1 MNLEALAKLIE
12 DMSASL
18 QEELA
23 SSRTEFR
30 DGVSRIER
38 AVKRH
43 SGFIVAGTESIAGL
57 EKSVQAHDELI
68 ASLQARVRELEKR
81 VQ

>member
-1 MNLEALAKLIE
+1 MDLEALAKLIE
-12 DMSASL
+12 DQSDSL
-18 QEELA
+18 QVEMRENA
-23 SSRTEFR
+23 A
-30 DGVSRIER
+30 RIER

-43 SGFIVAGTESIAGL
+43 SRFIVSGTEAIAGL

-68 ASLQARVRELEKR
+68 AALQARVRELEKR